1 MAAWWGFGKRRGLR
15 PWILSILSRSPKNG
29 AEIMDEME
37 SMSMGWWRPSPGSVY
52 PMLDD
57 MTKEGILSKR
67 SDGRYELTEKS
78 RHEADWP
85 FGGSYGAPRS
95 VDQMLD
101 EMNSYIS
108 YFEDLSAT
116 NKVELQSR
124 AQKIASIAQRL
135 SKLIQ

>member
-1 MAAWWGFGKRRGLR
+1 
-15 PWILSILSRSPKNG
+15 
-29 AEIMDEME
+29 MDEME